1 MLLNTWV
8 GGKALDFKDVL
19 ENRRATRKFS
29 NQQVSD
35 KVITELVEDAQ
46 RAPSLLNSQPWRVYV
61 AQGDVVDKIRKE
73 FQEMVNAGVPS
84 REDFSKMLKV
94 EWDVFPS
101 KNMSTMSDNLN
112 FFLRG
117 EMNQFDDAQE
127 ELDDANTFIYMTIPK
142 KSPAWSLFDLGAF
155 SQTLMLSAVNHGL
168 ATMPSHQIVKYP
180 DVIRKYLPIPEDE
193 AIGMAVGL
201 GYPDKRAS
209 INAYHSKRLP
219 VDSILKI
226 IK

>member
-1 MLLNTWV
+1 M
-8 GGKALDFKDVL
+8 DFKDVL
-19 ENRRATRKFS
+19 DHRRATRKFS
-29 NQQVSD
+29 SQQVND
-35 KVITELVEDAQ
+35 KVLTQIIEDAQ

-61 AQGDVVDKIRKE
+61 AQGEVVDKIRKE
-73 FQEMVNAGVPS
+73 FQDLVEAGEPS
-84 REDFSKMLKV
+84 REDFSKLLKV

-101 KNMSTMSDNLN
+101 KNMSSMSDNLS

-117 EMNQFDDAQE
+117 EMDQFQDAQE
-127 ELDDANTFIYMTIPK
+127 WLYDAHTFIYMTIPK

-155 SQTLMLSAVNHGL
+155 SQTLMLSAANHGL

-180 DVIRKYLPIPEDE
+180 DVIRKYLPISEDE
-193 AIGMAVGL
+193 AIGMAIGI

-209 INAYHSKRLP
+209 INSYHSKRLP

-226 IK
+226 TK